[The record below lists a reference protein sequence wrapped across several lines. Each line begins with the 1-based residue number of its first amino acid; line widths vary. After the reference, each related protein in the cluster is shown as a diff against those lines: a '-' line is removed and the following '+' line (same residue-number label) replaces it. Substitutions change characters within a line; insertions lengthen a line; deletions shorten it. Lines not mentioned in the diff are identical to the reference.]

1 MKGTTMKRSMTIA
14 AASLMA
20 VGAFAAVSPSS
31 AAPAPDTTR
40 TTAAAAGDCTAPRW
54 DVHPDLISTGTFRW
68 GDGTAIR
75 TAGYNDC
82 TIVGRGYPT
91 QGIDVHCSRQN
102 DNGVWWVYAR
112 NTSTG
117 KAGWASYSAVYTSGS
132 VLPPRCS

>member
-1 MKGTTMKRSMTIA
+1 MKRSMRLAGA
-14 AASLMA
+14 AAMAAGALVA
-20 VGAFAAVSPSS
+20 VGP
-31 AAPAPDTTR
+31 TTAGP
-40 TTAAAAGDCTAPRW
+40 AAAANDCTAPRW
-54 DVHPDLISTGTFRW
+54 DVHPDLISTGTFSW

-82 TIVGRGYPT
+82 TIVGRGYPN

>member
-1 MKGTTMKRSMTIA
+1 MRLAGA
-14 AASLMA
+14 AAMA
-20 VGAFAAVSPSS
+20 VGALVAVGP
-31 AAPAPDTTR
+31 
-40 TTAAAAGDCTAPRW
+40 TTAGPAVAANDCTAPRW
-54 DVHPDLISTGTFRW
+54 DVHPDLISTGTFSW

-82 TIVGRGYPT
+82 TIVGRGYPN

>member
-1 MKGTTMKRSMTIA
+1 MKRSMRLAGA
-14 AASLMA
+14 AAMA
-20 VGAFAAVSPSS
+20 VGALVAVGPT
-31 AAPAPDTTR
+31 AGP
-40 TTAAAAGDCTAPRW
+40 AAAANDCTAPRW
-54 DVHPDLISTGTFRW
+54 DVHPDLISTGTFSW

-82 TIVGRGYPT
+82 TIVGRGYPS